1 MEALLFTSLEFIFA
15 FLPIVFV
22 GFFLLARI
30 AGKEAAAIWLAA
42 ASVFFYGY
50 WSTTY
55 IPLLLASIVFNYTI
69 GYIIAKNQEHNRTK
83 AKIALYLGVIS
94 NLLLLCY
101 YKYSNFFLSEVARS
115 TGVHMPT
122 LELVLPLGISFFTFT
137 QIAFLVDAW
146 KGKAKEYNFW
156 HYLLFVTWFPH
167 LIAGPI
173 LHHSQMMPQFR
184 DPDIY
189 RIRSKNISIG
199 IALFAVGL
207 SKKLLIADPIS
218 VYADPVF
225 HAAAAGQAISFMIA
239 WTGAM
244 AYTIQIYFDF
254 SGYSDM
260 AVGLSMLFGIK
271 LPINFN
277 SPYKAQ
283 NIIEFWRRWHMT
295 LSHFLRDYL
304 YIPLGGNRNG
314 ETRRLINLALTML
327 LGGLWHGANWTFV
340 VWGAL
345 HGTYLCINHMF
356 QKLPPVMRLSGVLP
370 KALTAPLGVLLTFTL
385 VVIAWVFFRADTIH
399 SAEVIITAMAGL
411 QDAVSWE
418 TVFNTLSAHTFIGY
432 LTVSLVII
440 WVFPNTY
447 EILNL
452 LEKNITVDDHE
463 RRRTSSM
470 VSVTAGVIC
479 VALIGTS
486 LLSTFGTNVIS
497 PFLYFQF

>member
-1 MEALLFTSLEFIFA
+1 MLFTSLEFIFA
-15 FLPIVFV
+15 FLPVVFV

-30 AGKEAAAIWLAA
+30 AGREAAAIWLAI

-55 IPLLLASIVFNYTI
+55 IPLLLASIVFNYAI
-69 GYIIAKNQEHNRTK
+69 GYVIAKNKKSNGIK
-83 AKIALYLGVIS
+83 PKIALYVGIIS
-94 NLLLLCY
+94 NLTLLCY
-101 YKYSNFFLSEVARS
+101 YKYSNFFLSEIARS

-146 KGKAKEYNFW
+146 KGKAREYNFW

-173 LHHSQMMPQFR
+173 LHHGQMMPQFR
-184 DPDIY
+184 DPEIY
-189 RIRSKNISIG
+189 RARSRNIAIG
-199 IALFAVGL
+199 VALFAVGL
-207 SKKLLIADPIS
+207 GKKLLLADPIS
-218 VYADPVF
+218 AYADPVF
-225 HAAAAGQAISFMIA
+225 HAASAGQAISFMIA

-244 AYTIQIYFDF
+244 AYTLQIYFDF

-295 LSHFLRDYL
+295 LSQFLRDYL

-314 ETRRLINLALTML
+314 EARRLINLMLTML

-370 KALTAPLGVLLTFTL
+370 KALTAPIGILLTFTV

-399 SAEVIITAMAGL
+399 SAHAIITAMAGL
-411 QDAVSWE
+411 QGAVAWGDI
-418 TVFNTLSAHTFIGY
+418 FNTLSPVIFLCY
-432 LTVSLVII
+432 LLISLII
-440 WVFPNTY
+440 VWAFPNAY
-447 EILNL
+447 EVLDM
-452 LEKNITVDDHE
+452 LENHTKIQAIE
-463 RRRTSSM
+463 GRRVSSM
-470 VSVTAGVIC
+470 LSVSAAIVCVT
-479 VALIGTS
+479 LIS
-486 LLSTFGTNVIS
+486 VSIFSTFGANVSS

>member
-1 MEALLFTSLEFIFA
+1 MLFTSFEFIFA
-15 FLPIVFV
+15 FLPIVLA

-30 AGKEAAAIWLAA
+30 VGQKTAAVWLAA
-42 ASVFFYGY
+42 ASVFFYGW

-55 IPLLLASIVFNYTI
+55 IPLLMGSIVFNYTV
-69 GYIIAKNQEHNRTK
+69 GYIIAKSQERTRSR
-83 AKIALYLGVIS
+83 AKVALYIGVIC

-101 YKYSNFFLSEVARS
+101 YKYSNFFLGEIARS

-146 KGKAKEYNFW
+146 KRKAKEYNFW

-173 LHHSQMMPQFR
+173 LHHSQMMPQFK
-184 DPDIY
+184 DPEIY
-189 RIRSKNISIG
+189 RARSRNIAIG

-207 SKKLLIADPIS
+207 GKKLLLADPIS
-218 VYADPVF
+218 TFADPVF
-225 HAAAAGQAISFMIA
+225 HAAATGQAIGPMIA

-244 AYTIQIYFDF
+244 AYTLQIYFDF

-260 AVGLSMLFGIK
+260 AVGLSMLFGIR

-283 NIIEFWRRWHMT
+283 SIIEFWRRWHMT
-295 LSHFLRDYL
+295 LSQFLRDYL

-314 ETRRLINLALTML
+314 EARRLINLMLTML

-345 HGTYLCINHMF
+345 HGGYLCVNHIF
-356 QKLPPVMRLSGVLP
+356 QKLPPSLRMSGVLP
-370 KALTAPLGVLLTFTL
+370 KTLTTPLSVLLTFT
-385 VVIAWVFFRADTIH
+385 VVIIAWVFFRSDSIH
-399 SAEVIITAMAGL
+399 SAQTIIGAMAGFEV
-411 QDAVSWE
+411 AVAWE
-418 TVFNTLSAHTFIGY
+418 SIFKTQSILAFVGY
-432 LTVSLVII
+432 LSVSLIII
-440 WVFPNTY
+440 WVFPNIY
-447 EILNL
+447 ELLDL
-452 LEKNITVDDHE
+452 LEQRIQVNDDE
-463 RRRTSSM
+463 GQRVSSM
-470 VSVTAGVIC
+470 VCATAGVAC
-479 VALIGTS
+479 VALVGAS
-486 LLSTFGTNVIS
+486 LLSSFGNNVIS

>member
-1 MEALLFTSLEFIFA
+1 MLFTSLEFIFA
-15 FLPIVFV
+15 FLPVVFV
-22 GFFLLARI
+22 GFFLIARI
-30 AGKEAAAIWLAA
+30 AGREAAAIWLAA

-50 WSTTY
+50 WSITY
-55 IPLLLASIVFNYTI
+55 IPLLLASIVFNYTV
-69 GYIIAKNQEHNRTK
+69 GFVIAKNQEHNSTK
-83 AKIALYLGVIS
+83 AKTALYIGVIS

-101 YKYSNFFLSEVARS
+101 YKYSNFFLGEVARS
-115 TGVHMPT
+115 TGLHMPT

-146 KGKAKEYNFW
+146 KGKAREYNFW

-173 LHHSQMMPQFR
+173 LHHGQMMPQFR
-184 DPDIY
+184 DPEIY
-189 RIRSKNISIG
+189 RARSRNIAIG
-199 IALFAVGL
+199 VALFAVGL
-207 SKKLLIADPIS
+207 GKKLLLADPIS
-218 VYADPVF
+218 AYADPVF
-225 HAAAAGQAISFMIA
+225 HAAAAGQAISLMIA

-244 AYTIQIYFDF
+244 AYTLQIYFDF

-260 AVGLSMLFGIK
+260 AVGLSMLFGIR

-295 LSHFLRDYL
+295 LSQFLRDYL

-314 ETRRLINLALTML
+314 ETRRLINLILTML

-356 QKLPPVMRLSGVLP
+356 QKLPPTLRLSGVLP
-370 KALTAPLGVLLTFTL
+370 RALTAPLGVLLTFTL
-385 VVIAWVFFRADTIH
+385 VVVAWVFFRADTVH
-399 SAEVIITAMAGL
+399 SAHAIITAMAGL
-411 QDAVSWE
+411 QGTVAWDAI
-418 TVFNTLSAHTFIGY
+418 FGTLSPLIFLCYLLISLIIVWACPNVYEVLYMLDNHTTIQ
-432 LTVSLVII
+432 TV
-440 WVFPNTY
+440 
-447 EILNL
+447 EG
-452 LEKNITVDDHE
+452 
-463 RRRTSSM
+463 RRVSSM
-470 VSVTAGVIC
+470 LSVSAAIAC
-479 VALIGTS
+479 VALIS
-486 LLSTFGTNVIS
+486 VSIFSTFGANVSS

>member
-1 MEALLFTSLEFIFA
+1 MLFTSFEFIFC
-15 FLPIVFV
+15 FLPVVFV

-30 AGKEAAAIWLAA
+30 AGKNAAAIWLAA
-42 ASVFFYGY
+42 ASVFFYGW

-55 IPLLLASIVFNYTI
+55 IPLLLASIVFNYTV
-69 GYIIAKNQEHNRTK
+69 GYIIAMNQERARHRAK
-83 AKIALYLGVIS
+83 AALFVGVIS
-94 NLLLLCY
+94 NLMLLCY
-101 YKYSNFFLSEVARS
+101 YKYSNFFLGEIARS
-115 TGVHMPT
+115 TGVHMPI

-173 LHHSQMMPQFR
+173 LHHGQMMPQFR
-184 DPDIY
+184 DPSIY
-189 RIRSKNISIG
+189 RVRSKNIAIG
-199 IALFAVGL
+199 LALFAIGL
-207 SKKLLIADPIS
+207 GKKLLLADPIS
-218 VYADPVF
+218 AYADPVF
-225 HAAAAGQAISFMIA
+225 HAAAAGQAIGPMIA

-244 AYTIQIYFDF
+244 AYTLQIYFDF

-260 AVGLSMLFGIK
+260 AIGLSMLFGIK

-283 NIIEFWRRWHMT
+283 SIIEFWRRWHMT
-295 LSHFLRDYL
+295 LSQFLRDYL

-314 ETRRLINLALTML
+314 EARRLTNLMLTML

-345 HGTYLCINHMF
+345 HGTYLCINHLF
-356 QKLPPVMRLSGVLP
+356 QKLPPTLRLSGVLP
-370 KALTAPLGVLLTFTL
+370 KALTAPLGVLLTFTV

-399 SAEVIITAMAGL
+399 SAEAIIVAMAGL
-411 QDAVSWE
+411 QDAVIWE
-418 TVFNTLSAHTFIGY
+418 SVFDKLSSLTFIFY
-432 LTVSLVII
+432 LIVSMVII
-440 WVFPNTY
+440 WVFPNAY
-447 EILNL
+447 ELLNL
-452 LEKNITVDDHE
+452 LEKSISVGDHE
-463 RRRTSSM
+463 KQRVSSM
-470 VSVTAGVIC
+470 VSVSAGIITA
-479 VALIGTS
+479 ALIGVS
-486 LLSTFGTNVIS
+486 LTSTFGTTVIS